1 MTDPPQAP
9 PLANAVATLMNVS
22 VDNAHMLQALTQ
34 HVIPNPHGRPD
45 PVANNTSHDFLKTHP
60 PVFHK
65 AEEPLEVED
74 WTRTIEQK
82 FSLIRC
88 SDVSHPKISD
98 FGLCKENIK

>member
-1 MTDPPQAP
+1 MIDPPQAP
-9 PLANAVATLMNVS
+9 PLADAVVALMNVS
-22 VDNAHMLQALTQ
+22 TNNACMLQALTQ
-34 HVIPNPHGRPD
+34 HVILDPHGPLD
-45 PVANNTSHDFLKTHP
+45 PVANNTSRDFLKTHP

-65 AEEPLEVED
+65 AEEPFEVED